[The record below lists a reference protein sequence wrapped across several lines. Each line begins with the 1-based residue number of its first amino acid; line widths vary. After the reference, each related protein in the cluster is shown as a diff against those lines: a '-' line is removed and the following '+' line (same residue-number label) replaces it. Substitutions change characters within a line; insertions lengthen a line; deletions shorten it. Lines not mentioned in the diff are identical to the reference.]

1 MTIIN
6 EIKQSYKRGGVLVKL
21 IYINIIIFLVLF
33 PLVRFVP
40 FFYDKFLIY
49 FMVPADLKTLIFRPW
64 TVFTYMFLHFNFL
77 HILFNM
83 IWLYMFGRI
92 FLMFMTEKQLLS
104 TYILGGLAGALLF
117 IISYNIFLLIFNNV
131 IQGLEESVRGSVM
144 LGASAGIM
152 AIGMAVCF
160 YAPDYSVYVFLI
172 GPVKLKYIAIF
183 FIATDILLIIF
194 AANAEGQTEHSTNVG
209 GHIAHLGGALYGY
222 YFVWK
227 YRKGKDIG
235 KGLNSILDYIV
246 TIFKP
251 RKKRMKVSYKRSAR
265 DMTDMEYNRSKAE
278 TQEEVDRILDK
289 IARSGYDSLTK
300 KEKETLFRM
309 SDKR

>member
-1 MTIIN
+1 MTIID

-33 PLVRFVP
+33 PLVRYIPSFH
-40 FFYDKFLIY
+40 DKFLTY
-49 FMVPADLKTLIFRPW
+49 FMVPADLKTFIFRPW

-117 IISYNIFLLIFNNV
+117 IISYNIFLLIFHNV
-131 IQGLEESVRGSVM
+131 IQGIEESVRNSVM
-144 LGASAGIM
+144 LGASAGVM
-152 AIGMAVCF
+152 AIAMAVCF
-160 YAPDYSVYVFLI
+160 YAPDYSVYVPLI
-172 GPVKLKYIAIF
+172 GPVKLIYIAIF
-183 FIATDILLIIF
+183 FIVTDVLQIIY
-194 AANAEGQTEHSTNVG
+194 STNAG

-222 YFVWK
+222 YFVK
-227 YRKGKDIG
+227 QYRKGKDTG
-235 KGLNSILDYIV
+235 KGLNSFLDYIA
-246 TIFKP
+246 TLFKP
-251 RKKRMKVSYKRSAR
+251 RKKRMKVSFKRSAR
-265 DMTDMEYNRSKAE
+265 EMTDMEYNQRKAE
-278 TQEEVDRILDK
+278 AQEEVDRILDK

-300 KEKETLFRM
+300 KEKEILFRM
-309 SDKR
+309 SDKK

>member
-1 MTIIN
+1 MTIID

-33 PLVRFVP
+33 PLVRYIP
-40 FFYDKFLIY
+40 SFYDKFLAY

-83 IWLYMFGRI
+83 IWLFMFGRI

-117 IISYNIFLLIFNNV
+117 IISYNIFLLIFHNV
-131 IQGLEESVRGSVM
+131 IPDLDMKVNGSVM

-183 FIATDILLIIF
+183 FIATDILMIIY
-194 AANAEGQTEHSTNVG
+194 STNAG
-209 GHIAHLGGALYGY
+209 GHIAHLGGAIYGY
-222 YFVWK
+222 YFVRQ

-235 KGLNSILDYIV
+235 KGLNSILDYFA

-265 DMTDMEYNRSKAE
+265 EMTDLEYNRSKAE

-300 KEKETLFRM
+300 KEKETLFKM

>member
-1 MTIIN
+1 MTIID

-33 PLVRFVP
+33 PLVRYIP
-40 FFYDKFLIY
+40 SFYDKFLTY
-49 FMVPADLKTLIFRPW
+49 FMVPANLKTLIFRPW

-83 IWLYMFGRI
+83 IWLFMFGRI

-117 IISYNIFLLIFNNV
+117 IVSYNIFLLIFHNV
-131 IQGLEESVRGSVM
+131 IPDLDMKVNGSVM

-183 FIATDILLIIF
+183 FIATDILMIIY
-194 AANAEGQTEHSTNVG
+194 STNAG
-209 GHIAHLGGALYGY
+209 GHIAHLGGAIYGY
-222 YFVWK
+222 YFVRQ

-235 KGLNSILDYIV
+235 KGLNSILDYFA

-265 DMTDMEYNRSKAE
+265 EMTDLEYNRSKAE

-300 KEKETLFRM
+300 KEKETLFKM